1 MTAIADVAAPC
12 HDVVQVMPR
21 EIRLNAFD
29 MNCVGHI
36 QHGMWAHPRDRSM
49 HYTDLDHWV
58 SLARTLERGLFDGL
72 FLADILGV
80 YDVFHDSPDASIRNA
95 VQIPVNDPLLLVP
108 AMAYATQHLGF
119 GVTCNL
125 TYEPPYTFAR
135 RMSTLD
141 HLTKGRIGWNV
152 VTGYLD
158 SAARGMG
165 LAQQPE
171 HDSRYDVAEEYMQVV
186 YQLWEG
192 SWEDARRAAR
202 PRGPDIRRSGAHPSR
217 EARRPA
223 LQGRCHPSVRTI
235 APAHARAVPG
245 RRLGTRA
252 RIRRRPR
259 RVHLRQRPVSS
270 QRARNRGRH
279 PRAGQG
285 DRPRPVR
292 HQGVRRRHR
301 GGRADRRGG
310 TGQARGVSRVRQF
323 GRRAGALL
331 GFGRRRFLALR
342 SGRADP
348 LRQHQ
353 RDALQPGGHHGAQ
366 PRHRMDA
373 AQAAGDDGAG
383 QPPGTDRRLA
393 VARRGRVAGMG
404 GRGGRGRLQS
414 VAHGHPR
421 MRGGLRGTG
430 GAGIAGARGDE
441 AGICGRHAAPETVR
455 RVRRGCRRATRP
467 LVADGEF
474 SSPACEL
481 VHSMRPDGRA

>member
-1 MTAIADVAAPC
+1 
-12 HDVVQVMPR
+12 MPR

-36 QHGMWAHPRDRSM
+36 QHGMWAHPRDRST

-202 PRGPDIRRSGAHPSR
+202 SRRRGYTPIRRAS
-217 EARRPA
+217 
-223 LQGRCHPSVRTI
+223 I
-235 APAHARAVPG
+235 A
-245 RRLGTRA
+245 
-252 RIRRRPR
+252 
-259 RVHLRQRPVSS
+259 
-270 QRARNRGRH
+270 
-279 PRAGQG
+279 
-285 DRPRPVR
+285 
-292 HQGVRRRHR
+292 
-301 GGRADRRGG
+301 
-310 TGQARGVSRVRQF
+310 
-323 GRRAGALL
+323 
-331 GFGRRRFLALR
+331 
-342 SGRADP
+342 
-348 LRQHQ
+348 
-353 RDALQPGGHHGAQ
+353 
-366 PRHRMDA
+366 
-373 AQAAGDDGAG
+373 
-383 QPPGTDRRLA
+383 
-393 VARRGRVAGMG
+393 
-404 GRGGRGRLQS
+404 
-414 VAHGHPR
+414 
-421 MRGGLRGTG
+421 
-430 GAGIAGARGDE
+430 
-441 AGICGRHAAPETVR
+441 
-455 RVRRGCRRATRP
+455 
-467 LVADGEF
+467 
-474 SSPACEL
+474 
-481 VHSMRPDGRA
+481 

>member
-1 MTAIADVAAPC
+1 MT
-12 HDVVQVMPR
+12 R

-80 YDVFHDSPDASIRNA
+80 YDVFQGQPDASIRNA
-95 VQIPVNDPLLLVP
+95 VQIPVNDPLLLIP

-192 SWEDARRAAR
+192 SWEDRAVLRDRASRRFADPARVHRVKHEGVHYKVDAIHLSEPSPQRTPVLYQAGASARGREFAAAHAECIFVNGQFRHNVRDIVADIRARTKAFGR
-202 PRGPDIRRSGAHPSR
+202 DPHDIKMFVGATVVVAPTEAEAQDKLAEYREYASSEGALAHYSSSVGVDFSRYGPDEPIRF
-217 EARRPA
+217 
-223 LQGRCHPSVRTI
+223 VNT
-235 APAHARAVPG
+235 
-245 RRLGTRA
+245 
-252 RIRRRPR
+252 
-259 RVHLRQRPVSS
+259 
-270 QRARNRGRH
+270 N
-279 PRAGQG
+279 
-285 DRPRPVR
+285 
-292 HQGVRRRHR
+292 
-301 GGRADRRGG
+301 
-310 TGQARGVSRVRQF
+310 
-323 GRRAGALL
+323 
-331 GFGRRRFLALR
+331 ALR
-342 SGRADP
+342 SNLEAITVRSGTEWTLRKLMQMMVLGSRQAPIVGSPSQVADELLAWVSEADVDGFNLSRTVIPECVEDFVALVVPELQTRGVMKRAY
-348 LRQHQ
+348 
-353 RDALQPGGHHGAQ
+353 A
-366 PRHRMDA
+366 
-373 AQAAGDDGAG
+373 
-383 QPPGTDRRLA
+383 PGT
-393 VARRGRVAGMG
+393 
-404 GRGGRGRLQS
+404 
-414 VAHGHPR
+414 
-421 MRGGLRGTG
+421 LREKLFG
-430 GAGIAGARGDE
+430 GAARLP
-441 AGICGRHAAPETVR
+441 ASHPAAH
-455 RVRRGCRRATRP
+455 CR
-467 LVADGEF
+467 L
-474 SSPACEL
+474 
-481 VHSMRPDGRA
+481 